1 MRKII
6 LWMASIVS
14 GVLCASEIYVGSR
27 ETKIITVSSDSEKV
41 LSETMVVS
49 SGARLVKDGEGTL
62 TLKTE
67 ALAQDFPAAL
77 EVREGTLTLEGST
90 VEGRTFSGVSAILAK
105 AALHLDA
112 SDGDSLVGDGDKVT
126 EWLDTRETGSAASGY
141 VYSRAVANTMAADIP
156 ELGLSAANLLPIKGT
171 TDGKSGVY
179 FNGYK
184 SGTWMNLVK
193 SDGSQES
200 LKLFNVFVVQAVVT
214 EKGRGTM
221 LGVNVGQTP
230 DFTPGQASGV
240 LSPLWQNPHAAAAG
254 VLSSSRTC
262 INGAQIDPYNNGLP
276 LGICVMDVEMLAAG
290 ALWQNIFNDRGYIG
304 LSSATIPD
312 AAKLYFHTGA
322 GELRVGGEY
331 IFEIVAFTTALSG
344 AERTKLAA
352 YLRQKWLGSPVCSD
366 ISVETAKGA
375 SVYLDNVTMPV
386 SISGDGTFSI
396 DSGSVSMQK
405 AVAYTLSAGETVTA
419 AGGKVYETLQNSA
432 VSMPVYSSSAAD
444 KGTAVVKGGGIL
456 KVEEISSEIEK
467 LSVEEGELVLSAPRK
482 SASIVEAVVA
492 GGNGSFEAGKDT
504 WDSQTMNFQNGGGF
518 QNWHHVT
525 ASGLNGGVFL
535 YNQLRGEVQYAAY
548 PRTSPSGDV
557 VLGINKDASAWTTF
571 NLPQKGR
578 YKLTFLASCR
588 QNING
593 PGYSCDIAVGPT
605 ADSLQDAGVFTVP
618 FDDGK
623 YHPYEF
629 LLPELEAGDYQLW
642 FRSRDTGLDRCA
654 LIDDVRIVLAT
665 EADFL
670 QVPNGKFENCH
681 ADKLS
686 IRDPEGYFRFGI
698 KDGLKG
704 PEYYGR
710 EALQNWVLTQG
721 DDVTDV
727 VYRGAAPVSRNTV
740 PGGSNLAAAGR
751 FVELDGADEGLVQLY
766 ISSTGCTA
774 SVTFIPPAGTY
785 RLAASA
791 ALRLMNGSGSKDMSL
806 VASVTPTG
814 EAKVELGACS
824 LKNVFRMKDCIL
836 PNVFSVDGKTAIAL
850 TIWPKLD
857 SGTNGHIVVDNV
869 RLVPEVVADGDFESK
884 SSGWKTVTGSSGG
897 TGSVHS
903 YDNNPG
909 AWGVSRASGTLC
921 GKLTKDGAIYQDMTV
936 TTPGLYRLSRVARTR
951 QAAGSAAIDRYG
963 RNPVAV
969 NLVDLNTE
977 PAADRRIAFFTP
989 VYTSFTEFSW
999 CVNIPTAGSWRLMF
1013 SGQATEDRTTFI
1025 DDVSFKLESPAAD
1038 SPSMPEGLVVDVSEG
1053 ATLRLDYTGMSR
1065 VGKVRLGDRP
1075 FSGVISASTHP
1086 EYISGDGALY
1096 VKPEPFAIIIR

>member
-1 MRKII
+1 MKKLI
-6 LWMASIVS
+6 LWMVS
-14 GVLCASEIYVGSR
+14 VVSCSLFSAEIYVGAN
-27 ETKIITVSSDSEKV
+27 EKKSV
-41 LSETMVVS
+41 AVPSGSETVQSETAVVS
-49 SGARLVKDGEGTL
+49 FNARLVKEGEGAL
-62 TLKTE
+62 TLNTG
-67 ALAQDFPAAL
+67 ALAQDFTAAL
-77 EVREGTLTLEGST
+77 KVEAGTLALDGTPA
-90 VEGRTFSGVSAILAK
+90 VARTFSGVPDILAK

-141 VYSRAVANTMAADIP
+141 VYSRAVANAMAANIP
-156 ELGLSAANLLPIKGT
+156 ELGLSAANLLPVKGT

-193 SDGSQES
+193 SNGSQES

-230 DFTPGQASGV
+230 SFTPGQASGA
-240 LSPLWQNPHAAAAG
+240 LSPLWQNPHADAAG
-254 VLSSSRTC
+254 ALSNSRTC

-304 LSSATIPD
+304 LNSATIP
-312 AAKLYFHTGA
+312 AGATSYFQTGA

-344 AERTKLAA
+344 AERTELAA
-352 YLRQKWLGSPVCSD
+352 YLRQKWLGVPVCSD

-375 SVYLDNVTMPV
+375 SVYLDNVTIPV

-482 SASIVEAVVA
+482 LASIVEAVVA

-504 WDSQTMNFQNGGGF
+504 WSSQTMNLQNGGGF
-518 QNWHHVT
+518 QNWNHVT
-525 ASGLNGGVFL
+525 AAGKTGAVFL
-535 YNQLRGEVQYAAY
+535 YNQSRGEVQYAAY
-548 PRTSPSGDV
+548 PQTSPSGDV
-557 VLGINKDASAWTTF
+557 LLGIKQDASAWTTF
-571 NLPQKGR
+571 TLPQGGR
-578 YKLTFLASCR
+578 YKLTFIASCR
-588 QNING
+588 QNVNG
-593 PGYSCDIAVGPT
+593 PGYSCDIAVGSS
-605 ADSLQDAGVFTVP
+605 ADSLQNAGVFTVP

-642 FRSRDTGLDRCA
+642 FKSCDTGLDRCA
-654 LIDDVRIVLAT
+654 LVDDVKIVLASD
-665 EADFL
+665 EDLL

-681 ADKLS
+681 ADKLPS
-686 IRDPEGYFRFGI
+686 RDSMGFFRFGTT
-698 KDGLKG
+698 DGNS
-704 PEYYGR
+704 YYGR
-710 EALQNWVLTQG
+710 ESLQDWVLTQ
-721 DDVTDV
+721 DDNLTDV
-727 VYRGAAPVSRNTV
+727 KYRGAAPVSRNTV
-740 PGGSNLAAAGR
+740 PGGFDLSAAGR
-751 FVELDGADEGLVQLY
+751 FVELDGADDGLVQLY
-766 ISSTGCTA
+766 ISAGCTA
-774 SVTFIPPAGTY
+774 SVKFTPPAGTY

-791 ALRLMNGSGSKDMSL
+791 ALRLMNSSGSKDISL
-806 VASVTPTG
+806 AASITPG
-814 EAKVELGACS
+814 GSSAVDIGACS
-824 LKNVFRMKDCIL
+824 LKNVFCMKDCIL

-857 SGTNGHIVVDNV
+857 SGTQGHIVVDNV
-869 RLVPEVVADGDFESK
+869 RLVPEFVADGDFES
-884 SSGWKTVTGSSGG
+884 SPSCWRTLAGQQEGSSG
-897 TGSVHS
+897 SVHN

-909 AWGVSRASGTLC
+909 AWGTDRASGSYC
-921 GKLTKDGAIYQDMTV
+921 GKLTRDGSIYQDISIARS
-936 TTPGLYRLSRVARTR
+936 GLYRLSLKARTR
-951 QAAGSAAIDRYG
+951 QAAGSAAIDRFG

-969 NLVDLNTE
+969 DLIDLGVE
-977 PAADRRIAFFTP
+977 AAAVKRIALFTP
-989 VYTSFTEFSW
+989 VYTTFTEFSW
-999 CVNIPTAGSWRLMF
+999 CMNIPKSGNWRLRL
-1013 SGQATEDRTTFI
+1013 SGQSTDDRTTFI
-1025 DDVSFKLESPAAD
+1025 DDVSFKLETPSAD
-1038 SPSMPEGLVVDVSEG
+1038 TPSMPEGLVIDVSEG
-1053 ATLRLDYTGMSR
+1053 ATLRLDYPGTGR
-1065 VGKVRLGDRP
+1065 VGKVRLGGNSV
-1075 FSGVISASTHP
+1075 SGAISAATHP
-1086 EYISGDGALY
+1086 EYISGDGVLY
-1096 VKPEPFAIIIR
+1096 VKPEPFAVIIR

>member
-1 MRKII
+1 MKKII
-6 LWMASIVS
+6 LWMVS
-14 GVLCASEIYVGSR
+14 VVSCSLFSAEIYVGAN
-27 ETKIITVSSDSEKV
+27 EKMSV
-41 LSETMVVS
+41 AVPSGSETVQSETAVVS
-49 SGARLVKDGEGTL
+49 SNARLVKEGEGTL
-62 TLKTE
+62 TLNTG
-67 ALAQDFPAAL
+67 ALAQDFTAALKVEAGTLALDGTPAAA
-77 EVREGTLTLEGST
+77 
-90 VEGRTFSGVSAILAK
+90 RTFSGVPDILAK
-105 AALHLDA
+105 AAFHLDA

-141 VYSRAVANTMAADIP
+141 VYSRAVANTMAANIP
-156 ELGLSAANLLPIKGT
+156 ELGLSAANLWPVKGT

-221 LGVNVGQTP
+221 LGVNVDQTP
-230 DFTPGQASGV
+230 AFTPGQASGV
-240 LSPLWQNPHAAAAG
+240 LSPLWQNPHADAAG
-254 VLSSSRTC
+254 ALSSSRTC

-304 LSSATIPD
+304 LDSATIP
-312 AAKLYFHTGA
+312 AGATSYFQTGA

-344 AERTKLAA
+344 AERTELAA
-352 YLRQKWLGSPVCSD
+352 YLRQKWLGVPVCSD

-375 SVYLDNVTMPV
+375 SVYLDNVTIPV

-467 LSVEEGELVLSAPRK
+467 LSVEECELVLSAPRK

-504 WDSQTMNFQNGGGF
+504 WNSQTMNFQNGGGF

-525 ASGLNGGVFL
+525 ASGLKGGVFL
-535 YNQLRGEVQYAAY
+535 YNQLRGEVQFTAY

-557 VLGINKDASAWTTF
+557 VLGIDKDASAWTTF

-578 YKLTFLASCR
+578 YKLVFLASCR
-588 QNING
+588 QNGNG

-605 ADSLQDAGVFTVP
+605 ADLLQNAGVFTVP
-618 FDDGK
+618 FYDGK

-629 LLPELEAGDYQLW
+629 LLPELDAGEYQLW
-642 FRSRDTGLDRCA
+642 FKSCDSGQDLCA
-654 LIDDVRIVLAT
+654 LIDDVRVVLAS
-665 EADFL
+665 EADIL

-681 ADKLS
+681 ADKLPTRVS
-686 IRDPEGYFRFGI
+686 
-698 KDGLKG
+698 DGTFWF
-704 PEYYGR
+704 YAANTSTYHGR
-710 EALQNWVLTQG
+710 EALQDWVLTQG
-721 DDVTDV
+721 DEVSAGI
-727 VYRGAAPVSRNTV
+727 YRGAAPISRNTV
-740 PGGSNLAAAGR
+740 TDWGGVEKIGR
-751 FVELDGADEGLVQLY
+751 FAELDGADEGLVQLY
-766 ISSTGCTA
+766 ISAGCTA

-806 VASVTPTG
+806 AASVTPTG

-836 PNVFSVDGKTAIAL
+836 PNVFSVDGKTEIAL

-857 SGTNGHIVVDNV
+857 SGTQGHLVVDNV

-884 SSGWKTVTGSSGG
+884 SSGWKTVTGPSSG

-936 TTPGLYRLSRVARTR
+936 TTPGLYRLSLVARTR

-977 PAADRRIAFFTP
+977 PAADRRIALFTP

-1075 FSGVISASTHP
+1075 FSGVISAATHP